1 MRMTI
6 HRPLPTAHLNPA
18 DAEALKDEVY
28 RIIEEALIKE
38 GAIPTKNV

>member
-28 RIIEEALIKE
+28 RIIEKALMKKV
-38 GAIPTKNV
+38 AIPAKEV